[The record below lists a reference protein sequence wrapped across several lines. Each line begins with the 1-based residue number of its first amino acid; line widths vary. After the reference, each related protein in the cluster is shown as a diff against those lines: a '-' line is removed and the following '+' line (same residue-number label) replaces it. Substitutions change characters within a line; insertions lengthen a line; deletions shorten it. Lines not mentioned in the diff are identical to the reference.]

1 MCYQTWAVIKPW
13 LHYCYESLFHFH
25 HKVLA
30 VCRSESLF
38 NWHIPVIHLLIELV
52 RMFNCNL
59 TLFIAFIYTY
69 IIVIFW
75 CLNICTWTFIR
86 IAACWI
92 NCFCN
97 TFNLSHFWEKRD
109 IQQKKTTRAE
119 TDSVNLEV
127 ISLCKS
133 DVAHKNGPGPECKIA
148 VDYRNAVRT
157 HFWGGFLTRTLS
169 NALFSE
175 NICYYCNKLH

>member
-38 NWHIPVIHLLIELV
+38 NWHIPVINLLIELV

-59 TLFIAFIYTY
+59 TLFLAFIYTY

-86 IAACWI
+86 ITACWI

-109 IQQKKTTRAE
+109 IQQKKTTWAE
-119 TDSVNLEV
+119 RILLIWKWFHCVNLMLHTRMDPV
-127 ISLCKS
+127 LNASLQ
-133 DVAHKNGPGPECKIA
+133 
-148 VDYRNAVRT
+148 
-157 HFWGGFLTRTLS
+157 LTTETL
-169 NALFSE
+169 
-175 NICYYCNKLH
+175 